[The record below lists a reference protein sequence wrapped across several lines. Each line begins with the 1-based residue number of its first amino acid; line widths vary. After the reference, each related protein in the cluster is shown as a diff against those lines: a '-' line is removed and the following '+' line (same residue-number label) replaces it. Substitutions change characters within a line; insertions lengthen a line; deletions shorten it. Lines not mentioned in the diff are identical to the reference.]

1 MVKVYDERVSTE
13 RIACMRLVVFPADE
27 LAEQTLR
34 ELYTFD
40 ETCKTKL
47 EVSTKDGI
55 VCNSTQNIEKKILS
69 DFPNSYLRMR
79 ITQGGKRL
87 YSYYIDLS
95 DTMSEKDLKNGF
107 TRIERDLRLF

>member
-1 MVKVYDERVSTE
+1 MVKIYDERMSTE
-13 RIACMRLVVFPADE
+13 RIACMRLVVFPPDE

-40 ETCKTKL
+40 ETCETRL

-55 VCNSTQNIEKKILS
+55 VCNSTHNIEKKVLS
-69 DFPNSYLRMR
+69 DFPNSYLRLR
-79 ITQGGKRL
+79 ITNGSRRL
-87 YSYYIDLS
+87 YSYYIDLP
-95 DTMSEKDLKNGF
+95 DTMSEKDLKDGF